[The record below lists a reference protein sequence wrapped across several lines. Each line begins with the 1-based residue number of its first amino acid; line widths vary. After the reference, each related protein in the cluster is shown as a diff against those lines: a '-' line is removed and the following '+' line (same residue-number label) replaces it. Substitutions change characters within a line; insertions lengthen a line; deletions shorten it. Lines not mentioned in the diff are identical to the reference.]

1 MNRAAGRLPEKV
13 VNVLLGCGIAYPVGY
28 VVANDVIAASRYPGY
43 SRRDQAI
50 SELSAVGARTRGFVN
65 GTLPVFTALTAA
77 YGVGVWARAAGR
89 RSLRAAGT
97 VLLASGATS
106 VAWLPFP
113 MSSRRDIASGKSA
126 SNDVGHLVLTGL
138 TVVEIVALLGSGSA
152 AFGPKF
158 RVYSLASAAV
168 VLGGG
173 ALTARQAAK
182 MSGGKPT
189 RGMGV
194 YERACIGSWLQWMA
208 VLAVILLREKRPPHG

>member
-1 MNRAAGRLPEKV
+1 MNRTTGRLPEKV
-13 VNVLLGCGIAYPVGY
+13 VNILLGCGVAYPVGY

-50 SELSAVGARTRGFVN
+50 SELSAVGAPTRGFLT

-89 RSLRAAGT
+89 RSLRAAGA

-113 MSSRRDIASGKSA
+113 MSSRKDIASGKAS
-126 SNDVGHLVLTGL
+126 SNDVGHVVLTGL
-138 TVVEIVALLGSGSA
+138 TLAEIVALLGSGSA

-158 RVYSLASAAV
+158 RAYSLASAAA
-168 VLGGG
+168 VLGAG
-173 ALTARQAAK
+173 ALTSRHAVNL
-182 MSGGKPT
+182 SSGKPT
-189 RGMGV
+189 PGMGL
-194 YERACIGSWLQWMA
+194 YERVSIGSWLQWMA
-208 VLAVILLREKRPPHG
+208 VLAVILLREKRPLHE